1 MKFGNKKT
9 KKGRKFIIFQ
19 EGKCNGT
26 FTNVGIILFKKALYL
41 KINMFSRLIFTYSTF
56 LSNDTH

>member
-26 FTNVGIILFKKALYL
+26 FTNVGIIRFKKALYL
-41 KINMFSRLIFTYSTF
+41 KN
-56 LSNDTH
+56 